1 LERILKLLRH
11 YFISNNLDDLEQFEV
26 QLEKESVSNL
36 QIHVLSNDVEGVRKR
51 PHLHE
56 VGSFMKLDIIR
67 SGLIG
72 AAVGA
77 CVFSSLLMLTHYLD
91 WHKSDAGWIPFIF
104 LALIL
109 FWFCVWEGGFIGI
122 QRKNAFF
129 AKFKKD
135 LKDGLHVFYVDL
147 YPSQEVILA
156 QIIKL
161 HPQVILAGTG
171 KAEPHW
177 VLRLNQ
183 KIGML

>member
-1 LERILKLLRH
+1 
-11 YFISNNLDDLEQFEV
+11 
-26 QLEKESVSNL
+26 
-36 QIHVLSNDVEGVRKR
+36 
-51 PHLHE
+51 
-56 VGSFMKLDIIR
+56 MKLDIIR

-72 AAVGA
+72 AAIGA
-77 CVFSSLLMLTHYLD
+77 CVFTSILMLTHYLE
-91 WHKSDAGWIPFIF
+91 WHKSAAGWIPFIF

-129 AKFKKD
+129 ANFKKV

-147 YPSQEVILA
+147 YPSQEVILT

-161 HPQVILAGTG
+161 HPQIILAGTG
-171 KAEPHW
+171 KAEPQW
-177 VLRLNQ
+177 VLKLNQ